1 MVVGAGWV
9 VLYDVK
15 GKRTVSKVD
24 LSGSVGTMSRCLFRE
39 SLVLLP
45 EGGSRCT
52 AVPPRPRRSR
62 MRDVVVRGQARRHL
76 DHVQQS
82 MIVYTG
88 HR

>member
-15 GKRTVSKVD
+15 GNRTVSKVD

-45 EGGSRCT
+45 EADARPCPRGH
-52 AVPPRPRRSR
+52 AVPECATSSCG
-62 MRDVVVRGQARRHL
+62 VKRGGTWIM
-76 DHVQQS
+76 S
-82 MIVYTG
+82 NNP
-88 HR
+88 